1 MLQADSIADIAVEAP
16 ARVETHTVDRP
27 LRPYEVLRS
36 LPADATPAQQDSA
49 IQAVFKPAPV
59 HYSSRP
65 DTLHLPGY
73 DRGKAID
80 DVSLPEYYREGF
92 FSRDTLFH
100 PELDGGRYGVA
111 GDPVPD
117 TMSSDDIVTLVLM
130 VCFAIAVTSISRSL
144 RFISRQVKSFLYAP
158 RDDRD
163 DVSETSGEV
172 HFQLF
177 LVLQT
182 CLLLTLLQYSY
193 TLDNIG
199 TTFVLDSPYQLMAI
213 FLAMF
218 VGYFLVKALLYSVVN
233 LTFFGRRRHRLWLKS
248 QLFITS
254 AEGIMLFP
262 VVLLMVYF
270 EMSAQSVAY
279 CVAFVLIIVKLLT
292 FYKCYVI
299 FFRRING
306 FLQIILYFCA
316 LEIVPLATL
325 WGTLVLTGNYLKI
338 NF

>member
-1 MLQADSIADIAVEAP
+1 MLQADTIVRYAAEARTRDS
-16 ARVETHTVDRP
+16 AHVKDRP

-49 IQAVFKPAPV
+49 IQAVFRPGPV

-65 DTLHLPGY
+65 DTLHLPGHTP
-73 DRGKAID
+73 GKAIG

-111 GDPVPD
+111 GDPVPV
-117 TMSSDDIVTLVLM
+117 TMRSDDIVTLLLM
-130 VCFAIAVTSISRSL
+130 ACFAIAITAISRSL
-144 RFISRQVKSFLYAP
+144 RFIGRQAKGFFYAP

-163 DVSETSGEV
+163 DVSETSTEV
-172 HFQLF
+172 RFQLF

-182 CLLLTLLQYSY
+182 CLLLSLLQYSY
-193 TLDNIG
+193 TLEYIG
-199 TTFVLDSPYQLMAI
+199 TTFVLDSPYQLMAV
-213 FLAMF
+213 FLGMF
-218 VGYFLVKALLYSVVN
+218 VAYFLVKALLYTVVN
-233 LTFFGRRRHRLWLKS
+233 ITFFGRRRNRLWFKS

-254 AEGIMLFP
+254 VEGIMLFP
-262 VVLLMVYF
+262 IVLLMVYF
-270 EMSAQSVAY
+270 EMSAQAVLY
-279 CVAFVLIIVKLLT
+279 CVIFVLIIVKILT

-316 LEIVPLATL
+316 LEIAPLAAL
-325 WGTLVLTGNYLKI
+325 WGALVLTGNCLKI
-338 NF
+338 NI